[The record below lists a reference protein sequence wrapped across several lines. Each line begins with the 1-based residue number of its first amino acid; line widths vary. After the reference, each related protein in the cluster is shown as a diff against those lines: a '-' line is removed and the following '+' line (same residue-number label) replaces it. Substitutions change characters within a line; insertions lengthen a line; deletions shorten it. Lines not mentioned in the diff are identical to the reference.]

1 MKIAIPL
8 VNGLLSLHFGHCQ
21 SFKIITIDTEKKCI
35 LSSEDLAAPAHEP
48 GVLPRWLGE
57 HNVELI
63 ITGGMGEQAKML
75 FTEQN
80 IDVIV
85 GAPVASPEEIVG
97 DYMKGTLSVADNTC
111 SH

>member
-8 VNGLLSLHFGHCQ
+8 VNGSLSLHFGHCE
-21 SFKIITIDTEKKCI
+21 SFAIINVDMEKKQI
-35 LSSEDLAAPAHEP
+35 ISSENLAAPAHEP

-57 HNVELI
+57 QNVNLI
-63 ITGGMGEQAKML
+63 ITGGIGGSAKQM
-75 FTEQN
+75 FDAQS

-85 GAPVASPEEIVG
+85 GAPVALPEVIVQ
-97 DYMKGTLSVADNTC
+97 DYINGALSITDNSC